1 MHTTR
6 MASVLIGLVAAGM
19 LVLGAGQAAAAES
32 GIGQPV
38 PAGYTT
44 PIPAAAADEVYGPY
58 EFQSECLS
66 AGNQG
71 MDDGRWSD
79 YECNGSYG
87 AWYLHPSY
95 D

>member
-1 MHTTR
+1 MRTTR
-6 MASVLIGLVAAGM
+6 IASVLTGLVAAGM
-19 LVLGAGQAAAAES
+19 LVLGAGQAVAAES

-38 PAGYTT
+38 PAGDTT
-44 PIPAAAADEVYGPY
+44 PIPAASAAEVYGPY
-58 EFQSECLS
+58 EFESECLR

-79 YECNGSYG
+79 YECRGSHG
-87 AWYLHPSY
+87 AWYLYPIH